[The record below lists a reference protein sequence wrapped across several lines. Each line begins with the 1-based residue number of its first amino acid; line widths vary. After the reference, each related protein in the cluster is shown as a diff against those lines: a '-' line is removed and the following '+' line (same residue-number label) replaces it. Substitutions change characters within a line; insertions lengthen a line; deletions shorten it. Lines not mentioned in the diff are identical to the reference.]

1 MEELIGRR
9 VKLTLNNMQGLYVVT
24 GEVLRIEPQFL
35 LIKTIN
41 EELYVSLASIKTIEY
56 HKE

>member
-9 VKLTLNNMQGLYVVT
+9 VKLTLNNMQGLYIVT
-24 GEVLRIEPQFL
+24 GEVLRVDAQFL
-35 LIKTIN
+35 MIKTIS
-41 EELYVSLASIKTIEY
+41 EELYISLASIKTIEL

>member
-1 MEELIGRR
+1 MEELIGRK

-24 GEVLRIEPQFL
+24 GEVMRIEPQFL
-35 LIKTIN
+35 LIKTMN

>member
-1 MEELIGRR
+1 MEELIGRK

-41 EELYVSLASIKTIEY
+41 EELYISLASIKTIEY